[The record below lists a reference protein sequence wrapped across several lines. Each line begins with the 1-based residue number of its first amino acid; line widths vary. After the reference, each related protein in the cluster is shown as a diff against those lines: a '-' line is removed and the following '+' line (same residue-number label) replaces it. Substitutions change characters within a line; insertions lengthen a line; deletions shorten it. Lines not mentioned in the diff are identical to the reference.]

1 MQKIF
6 ILLLMIMSSGCT
18 FVGALLDG
26 QAVSNAD
33 DNQRMNNPA
42 RSTPY
47 KNPLEPVPV
56 DKDGFTFTDLG
67 LKIDSAVFGLVK
79 GDDGVIKKCRQV
91 TKVLKECVEVD
102 KSTLHSNESK
112 QLKTD
117 DEIISVGL

>member
-18 FVGALLDG
+18 FFGALLDG

-47 KNPLEPVPV
+47 KNLLEPVPV
-56 DKDGFTFTDLG
+56 DKDGFNFTDLG

>member
-1 MQKIF
+1 
-6 ILLLMIMSSGCT
+6 MSSGCT

-56 DKDGFTFTDLG
+56 DKDGFNFTELG
-67 LKIDSAVFGLVK
+67 LKIDSAVIGLVK
-79 GDDGVIKKCRQV
+79 GDDGTIRKCRQI
-91 TKVLKECVEVD
+91 TKNLKECVEVD